1 MKFTAEENFTNNTF
15 ASNIVQI
22 QDNNYYFKAT
32 LFNGDGDSVNIKF
45 SSIEELKIVDDLK
58 NIAHYGHILFENKLD
73 VIESFEFLSNHNDGS
88 KSRSFKPFVFRGDG
102 RDFLSIDIYP
112 QIKKD
117 DIINQETSFAMQKNF
132 GLSFIFSVYDYEDI
146 LTQNRETKFKKLY
159 FWDYSYQILSERDSY
174 FSTGKLS
181 PGNSDTQRSVYTGD
195 AIRNLLTSVFRD
207 DINTKIQFD
216 DTRWDTGIEKIFYSS
231 PTSFKALDDLNYLV
245 DLHTSNKNN
254 DFSPCIL
261 RKERTGKWTLFPIVN
276 YFKSA
281 YYKGGNVLSD
291 LGGGYFIE
299 NLVLGR
305 LNTGDDRN
313 DSPIRRPSV
322 GLGTTNFPDYSIIE
336 DFHLSNMSAT
346 DLQKELA
353 SHYVHNYDTKNKI
366 FSVDSNRNN
375 INDMLKVYNK
385 FYVSTMKGRTGK
397 SPSSNLPLN
406 ALRSEQRNI
415 KNVYSPQTNENIRL
429 NKGRNKML
437 MASLFLNTTISFKIR
452 GSTRRQSGRFLSI
465 DRSDSI
471 LDNKFDNKM
480 CGIYMILSTEHLF
493 IKGSYFN
500 TLRCSKTYTA
510 ESQNLLQSIS

>member
-1 MKFTAEENFTNNTF
+1 MKFTAEKNLSNNTF
-15 ASNIVQI
+15 GSNVVQI
-22 QDNNYYFKAT
+22 QDNNYYFNVT
-32 LFNGDGDSVNIKF
+32 LFNSDGDKVTLKF
-45 SSIEELKIVDDLK
+45 SAIEELKIIDDLK
-58 NIAHYGHILFENKLD
+58 NFGHYGYILFENKLD
-73 VIESFEFLSNHNDGS
+73 VIESFEYLTNKNEGS
-88 KSRSFKPFVFRGDG
+88 KSKSFKPYVFRGDG
-102 RDFLSIDIYP
+102 RDFLSIEIYP
-112 QIKKD
+112 QIRKD

-146 LTQNRETKFKKLY
+146 LTQDKEVKFKKLY
-159 FWDYSYQILSERDSY
+159 FWDYTYQLLSERDSY

-181 PGNSDTQRSVYTGD
+181 PGNSDTKRSIYTGD
-195 AIRNLLTSVFRD
+195 AIKSLLTNVFKD
-207 DINTKIQFD
+207 DINAKIEFD
-216 DTRWDTGIEKIFYSS
+216 DNRWDYGIEKVFYSS
-231 PTSFKALDDLNYLV
+231 PSSFKALDDLNYLV

-254 DFSPCIL
+254 EFSPCIL
-261 RKERTGKWTLFPIVN
+261 RKERTNKWTLFPIID

-291 LGGGYFIE
+291 VGGGYFIE

-313 DSPIRRPSV
+313 DSPLRRPSA
-322 GLGTTNFPDYSIIE
+322 GLGATNFPDYSIIE
-336 DFHLSNMSAT
+336 NFHLSNMSAT

-353 SHYVHNYDTKNKI
+353 SHYVHNYNTKNKV
-366 FSVDSNRNN
+366 FSVDSNKNN
-375 INDMLKVYNK
+375 INEMLKVYNN
-385 FYVSTMKGRTGK
+385 FYVSTMKGKTGK
-397 SPSSNLPLN
+397 SPASNLPLN
-406 ALRSEQRNI
+406 LLRSEQRNI
-415 KNVYSPQTNENIRL
+415 KNVYSPYTNETVRL

-480 CGIYMILSTEHLF
+480 CGIYIILSTEHVF

-500 TLRCSKTYTA
+500 NLRCGKTYTA
-510 ESQNLLQSIS
+510 ESQNLITDVA

>member
-1 MKFTAEENFTNNTF
+1 M
-15 ASNIVQI
+15 
-22 QDNNYYFKAT
+22 
-32 LFNGDGDSVNIKF
+32 
-45 SSIEELKIVDDLK
+45 
-58 NIAHYGHILFENKLD
+58 
-73 VIESFEFLSNHNDGS
+73 
-88 KSRSFKPFVFRGDG
+88 
-102 RDFLSIDIYP
+102 
-112 QIKKD
+112 
-117 DIINQETSFAMQKNF
+117 
-132 GLSFIFSVYDYEDI
+132 
-146 LTQNRETKFKKLY
+146 
-159 FWDYSYQILSERDSY
+159 
-174 FSTGKLS
+174 
-181 PGNSDTQRSVYTGD
+181 
-195 AIRNLLTSVFRD
+195 
-207 DINTKIQFD
+207 
-216 DTRWDTGIEKIFYSS
+216 
-231 PTSFKALDDLNYLV
+231 
-245 DLHTSNKNN
+245 
-254 DFSPCIL
+254 
-261 RKERTGKWTLFPIVN
+261 
-276 YFKSA
+276 
-281 YYKGGNVLSD
+281 SD

-305 LNTGDDRN
+305 LNAGDDRN
-313 DSPIRRPSV
+313 DSPVRRPSV

-346 DLQKELA
+346 DLQNELA

-510 ESQNLLQSIS
+510 ESQNLLQSIA